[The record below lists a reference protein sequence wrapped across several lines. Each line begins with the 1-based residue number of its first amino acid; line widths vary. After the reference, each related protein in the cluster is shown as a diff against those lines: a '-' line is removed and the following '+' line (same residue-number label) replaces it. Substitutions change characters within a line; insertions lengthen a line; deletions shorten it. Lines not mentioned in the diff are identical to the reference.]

1 MNIMICNMIILNDGV
16 LDKHKYNEYVKANAN
31 LMDLKIMSHQIYT
44 APETMK
50 ADLETLNFNLNINY
64 TAPTPAPP
72 SEPYRC
78 TAPVA
83 MYQIDVVGRT
93 LHDIVKEARIKEQ
106 YFEGMAWIRNVIESI
121 GISLLINY
129 CKIIKMLLN
138 ILHVKLKG
146 IMKEY
151 TNQIVK
157 LKAKFEEYLIRTE
170 PIDKFVEN
178 VNKYSQVK
186 PCTKS
191 KTIFQNDCNEFI
203 NRYSNCS
210 NLVRLQEW
218 NNLDFSNEKCALCTT
233 LRKMFFFNRIIRQ
246 SMPKKCTIIQ

>member
-1 MNIMICNMIILNDGV
+1 MQIYLIIAIFLYSMNIMICNMIILNDGV

-106 YFEGMAWIRNVIESI
+106 YFE
-121 GISLLINY
+121 
-129 CKIIKMLLN
+129 
-138 ILHVKLKG
+138 G